1 MKNLLVFATFLL
13 ISCFQAVGQQ
23 MEFSPANSVESVLIE
38 SLEESGPD
46 FMGAGYKGGGLAD
59 QALVVK
65 TSSAGLHLWSRIF
78 EEGASASSFNAST
91 TLDGDIVPVGY
102 SGINALITRVTP
114 SGSGVVSWAKSLS
127 AADSVLAFRDV
138 QTTPSGDIIAV
149 GMVRPSNST
158 IQREMIV
165 LMSGNGNVLW
175 ATALSDGGGT
185 RRADKVILKGDSVCV
200 FGTGQGN
207 AKDVSLSIFRLSDGL
222 LLNHFLYG
230 SFDHDVFL
238 DAVACPG
245 GGFYFSFFSGSYTNP
260 IIVRLNQNLN
270 LIGDPVVIFP
280 LIEGGVLSID
290 ANQLVISGSMNEID
304 YKGSF
309 ALSMSH
315 SLSSLNWAKGITPG
329 DTYSSAPAP
338 SNSFSKVLWNGN
350 LVFVDAKDG
359 LTMANVRGSVATTLT
374 SSGTIT
380 GSSYCN
386 EPLNILNLFYTSN
399 FPVIT
404 PVTQART
411 QVAMNISVG
420 SVGYESY
427 TPVVTSCA
435 PVLLPVELI
444 SFIGEKQGE
453 TSVLRWQTAS
463 EHQTSHFKVFRSK
476 DMEDWKE
483 IGTVDAAGE
492 SQQLLDYR
500 FVDENPLTGDNFY
513 RLETV
518 DIDDSTEYSDVVVVS
533 FDFSRENFVVY
544 PNPAKAGEWVTVK
557 GEFQTVEAY
566 DQTGRQVPFQRN
578 GNQLALQEAGLGVYL
593 LTFVD
598 ANGVPQTVRIVM
610 N

>member
-23 MEFSPANSVESVLIE
+23 MEFNPADSSSLILE
-38 SLEESGPD
+38 SLEECGSN
-46 FMGAGYKGGGLAD
+46 FIAIGYKGTRAY
-59 QALVVK
+59 AVK
-65 TSSAGLHLWSRIF
+65 TSSLGGNSYGSVYEENSR
-78 EEGASASSFNAST
+78 FNASAKT
-91 TLDGDIVPVGY
+91 PNGDIVAVGQFQS
-102 SGINALITRVTP
+102 SGLISRI
-114 SGSGVVSWAKSLS
+114 SSSGVTFWAKSLS
-127 AADSVLAFRDV
+127 LTDSTLSFRDV
-138 QTTPSGDIIAV
+138 QTTSSGDIVAV
-149 GMVRPSNST
+149 GVVQPNNSGLR
-158 IQREMIV
+158 REMIV
-165 LMSGNGNVLW
+165 LMSGSGNVLW
-175 ATALSDGGGT
+175 ATALSDAGGT
-185 RRADKVILKGDSVCV
+185 RYADKVLLKGDSVLV

-207 AKDVSLSIFRLSDGL
+207 YKDVSISVFRLSDGVL
-222 LLNHFLYG
+222 LTHYLYG
-230 SFDHDVFL
+230 YFDHETLLDV
-238 DAVACPG
+238 VAYQN
-245 GGFYFSFFSGSYTNP
+245 GFYLSFTSGPYSYP
-260 IIVRLNQNLN
+260 IIARLDENFNLA
-270 LIGDPVVIFP
+270 GSPVTIYPFTG
-280 LIEGGVLSID
+280 IISGGVLSV
-290 ANQLVISGSMNEID
+290 AAGQLLVSGSSMGMGPT
-304 YKGSF
+304 GSY
-309 ALSMSH
+309 
-315 SLSSLNWAKGITPG
+315 SLSINLGLTSINWIKRVTPG
-329 DTYSSAPAP
+329 PAAGP
-338 SNSFSKVLWNGN
+338 SPATSYSKVLANGK
-350 LVFVDAKDG
+350 VAFVDAKNGVVDG
-359 LTMANVRGSVATTLT
+359 VRGSVVTVFDAF
-374 SSGTIT
+374 SGTPVYP
-380 GSSYCN
+380 YCEGGPESFN
-386 EPLNILNLFYTSN
+386 EMWEPIGFSTFYRT
-399 FPVIT
+399 
-404 PVTQART
+404 TQNRT
-411 QVAMNISVG
+411 QLPMTSLSIGNVSYLADTLFV
-420 SVGYESY
+420 ESCM
-427 TPVVTSCA
+427 PI
-435 PVLLPVELI
+435 LLPVELI